1 LQELAE
7 NDHEKNKYHLGKS
20 SGLVEIV
27 EFLFIKML
35 DPVKYKGQEI
45 NQQTMNNKV
54 IDACSYSLL
63 KWLREALPY
72 HAEPAYMKRYLKIVT
87 HLVYSIRE
95 SEPVNHENNQENSI
109 EGTHS
114 CRGTHDYIT
123 I

>member
-63 KWLREALPY
+63 K
-72 HAEPAYMKRYLKIVT
+72 
-87 HLVYSIRE
+87 
-95 SEPVNHENNQENSI
+95 
-109 EGTHS
+109 
-114 CRGTHDYIT
+114 
-123 I
+123 